1 MVLWSLIVVLIIAVD
16 QLSKYWVVNNIGLT
30 DSLTVIPNVI
40 DFVYVKNTGAA
51 FSFLSDKTYGIILL
65 SVISVLFCIGVIF
78 FLIKCK
84 PQNRLLTI
92 SLGLMISGA
101 IGNLIDRILR
111 GYVVD
116 FIETTFIKFPV
127 FNVADIAITIG
138 AVLIIIYIL
147 FFDKTKSNE
156 GQEK

>member
-16 QLSKYWVVNNIGLT
+16 QLSKYWVVNNIGMT
-30 DSLTVIPNVI
+30 DSFTVIPNVI

-51 FSFLSDKTYGIILL
+51 FSFLSDKTYGIVIL

-78 FLIKCK
+78 SMIKYK
-84 PQNRLLTI
+84 PENKLLNV
-92 SLGLMISGA
+92 SLALMISGA
-101 IGNLIDRILR
+101 IGNLIDRIAR

-127 FNVADIAITIG
+127 FNVADIAITVG
-138 AVLIIIYIL
+138 AVMVIIYIL
-147 FFDKTKSNE
+147 FFDRTKNSE
-156 GQEK
+156 EQEK

>member
-30 DSLTVIPNVI
+30 DSFTVIPDVI

-65 SVISVLFCIGVIF
+65 TVISVLFCIGVMF
-78 FLIKCK
+78 FMIKHK
-84 PQNRLLTI
+84 PENKLLNI
-92 SLGLMISGA
+92 SLALMISGA
-101 IGNLIDRILR
+101 IGNVIDRIAR

-138 AVLIIIYIL
+138 AALIIIYIL
-147 FFDKTKSNE
+147 FFDKAKSNE